1 MCSILITVS
10 PALVEPPELS
20 DMPGVSVSESETKI
34 CHGRTQTT
42 FDSCLRAR
50 RVDIVKRNAPP
61 SFPSRLRDT
70 RGVRAQCARD
80 TQHRRGLRFHVFPE
94 RSMSFPMERDVEDL
108 LQLVLAGENAAAE
121 MAEARTAM
129 EDFMVRSRVVTL
141 SEGRRQQDPRPRSE
155 RRR

>member
-1 MCSILITVS
+1 
-10 PALVEPPELS
+10 
-20 DMPGVSVSESETKI
+20 
-34 CHGRTQTT
+34 
-42 FDSCLRAR
+42 
-50 RVDIVKRNAPP
+50 
-61 SFPSRLRDT
+61 
-70 RGVRAQCARD
+70 
-80 TQHRRGLRFHVFPE
+80 
-94 RSMSFPMERDVEDL
+94 MSFPMERDVEDL